1 MTKKTSK
8 RTGKNSTKKRSSST
22 KEPRANGKNIQ
33 KYLESL
39 KFQTENGFIVDIG
52 FPDDIFRDG
61 ELDAIIKFGQSINFF
76 SRVAELIPNKQSS
89 EPVKHTIA
97 SMCSLMILGDIAGV
111 HEYYNLECLQN
122 DPVFKEIIASNPEL
136 IKKRSCKL
144 PINMSYLKCYVEGL
158 ELEGRKTQNVNQL
171 QNECNEILTDMYA
184 ESFQS
189 APDTLFLYL
198 ISTSIKLRNNQNK
211 SYLLETIF
219 SGFNPIAFQIISSTD
234 QIKTNTTE
242 LFAKT
247 LERLYYHFPEI
258 EIICRAGSQTQN
270 ESTIKLFEELINQG
284 HSIHYLFELDA
295 TPELLANFQEHTKRI
310 KKYCQTNLCSKVEYV
325 EQLIKSTD
333 GKSQL
338 QRVIAKIEYEGGMLL
353 EKCDS
358 HFVITNISQSEADP
372 QYIHQS
378 WNSGHAHIVDWIN
391 AFKIDIG
398 DDKNNQSNST
408 SIKFRFWHLLLAIGL
423 FELFRLNKMIGTKY
437 EDATIAQIRSRIF
450 QSE

>member
-8 RTGKNSTKKRSSST
+8 STGKNSTKKRSSST
-22 KEPRANGKNIQ
+22 KKPLANGKNIQ

-89 EPVKHTIA
+89 EPVKHSIA
-97 SMCSLMILGDIAGV
+97 SMCSLMILGDFVGIHA
-111 HEYYNLECLQN
+111 YYNLECLQN

-144 PINMSYLKCYVEGL
+144 PINMSYLKCYIEGL
-158 ELEGRKTQNVNQL
+158 ELEGRKTQNVDQL
-171 QNECNEILTDMYA
+171 QTECNEILTDMYA

-198 ISTSIKLRNNQNK
+198 ISTNIKLRNNQNE
-211 SYLLETIF
+211 SYLIETIF
-219 SGFNPIAFQIISSTD
+219 SSFNPLAFQILSSTD

-258 EIICRAGSQTQN
+258 KIICRAGSQTQN

-295 TPELLANFQEHTKRI
+295 TPELLAKFQEHANRI
-310 KKYCQTNLCSKVEYV
+310 KKYCQDKFML
-325 EQLIKSTD
+325 KS
-333 GKSQL
+333 
-338 QRVIAKIEYEGGMLL
+338 
-353 EKCDS
+353 
-358 HFVITNISQSEADP
+358 
-372 QYIHQS
+372 
-378 WNSGHAHIVDWIN
+378 
-391 AFKIDIG
+391 
-398 DDKNNQSNST
+398 
-408 SIKFRFWHLLLAIGL
+408 
-423 FELFRLNKMIGTKY
+423 
-437 EDATIAQIRSRIF
+437 
-450 QSE
+450 